1 MLQNDCSTPVI
12 FHETNT
18 VERSARMNR
27 DPKTGRFLPGNQV
40 AAGNKGN
47 RKPKWGNQNA
57 MKHGFCSNISFLRL
71 QEDESLLAQSKGN
84 CLLIKPGFAYKDE
97 NGNLMVHDGII
108 RLLRE
113 KGFVLNVE

>member
-1 MLQNDCSTPVI
+1 
-12 FHETNT
+12 
-18 VERSARMNR
+18 MNR

-47 RKPKWGNQNA
+47 TRPKWGNQNA

-71 QEDESLLAQSKGN
+71 RDDGSLLAQSKGSY
-84 CLLIKPGFAYKDE
+84 LLIKPGFSYKDE
-97 NGNLMVHDGII
+97 NGNLMIHEDVI

-113 KGFVLNVE
+113 QGFVLKFE